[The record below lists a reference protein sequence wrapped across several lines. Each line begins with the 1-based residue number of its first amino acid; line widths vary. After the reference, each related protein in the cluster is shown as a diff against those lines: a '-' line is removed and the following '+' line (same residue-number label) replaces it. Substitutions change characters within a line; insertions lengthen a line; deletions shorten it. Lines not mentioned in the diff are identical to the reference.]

1 MATEARGAG
10 NDGDGRRRQAALL
23 RLGTAIVT
31 ADEETEICH
40 AVADGL
46 YDEALGYD
54 FVAVLL
60 VDRATG
66 DRVLVAS
73 RGRADAPE
81 GLRVRPGVG
90 LSERPLLDGRLHYTP
105 KVTEDTRYLPTR
117 NQGSEIDLPLL
128 VNRELVGVLVVESD
142 HPEAFGADDFEI
154 LQAAANQAGIA
165 IGRARLIAEARRRA
179 AEEEALR
186 ATMADLSAQ
195 LDLSVLLQSVL
206 ERAVALLAVSH
217 GELAIYEAAE
227 KVLVVVAG
235 HNVGKRDTIGT
246 RMALGEGAM
255 GHVALSGQPLV
266 IPNYREWAGRSAQYE
281 NVEFVSVMVAPLM
294 IGGRL
299 VGALAFMDENPER
312 RFGDDD
318 VRLLNMFARHA
329 AIAIDNARLFDAER
343 RRAREQ
349 QALLDTLKD
358 LSGELELSKV
368 LHGVLERAVSLLG
381 VAGGELATWDPVHR
395 DLEIVASHNM
405 GTNAVGTRMA
415 PGEGAMGRVAETGE
429 PLVIPRYQEWASRS
443 AKYTQ
448 SVVQTVMAA
457 PLLIGSRLVG
467 VIAAVHSDPSR
478 EFGSEDL
485 RLLELFA
492 PQAAIAIENA
502 RLFTESRRQKQYFEE
517 LVRNSP
523 VAVVT
528 LDTSHDVVSCNPA
541 FERLFGYAQPEIVG
555 HNLDDLITTDETRVE
570 AMGYTRQALA
580 RNPVKIISQRRRKD
594 GQVLDVE
601 VLGVPVL
608 IDGEPQGLMALYH
621 DITEL
626 LQAREAA
633 ESANR
638 AKSQFL
644 ANMSH
649 ELRTPLNA
657 IIGYSE
663 MLAEE
668 LAEDGDAAHVP
679 DLEKIGS
686 AGKHLLALINEILDL
701 SKIEAGKME
710 LYLEEFDVDAAVE
723 EVVTTIRPVA
733 AKNGNALELRR
744 DGAVGRMRADV
755 VKLKQ
760 ILLNLLSNAC
770 KFTENGTVSLE
781 VRRERGDDEKG
792 SRVTFAVRDD
802 GIGMTGQQLGRLFE
816 AFSQADISTT
826 RRFGGTGLGLV
837 ISRRFARMMGGD
849 VEVASVPGEGSVF
862 TVTLPARVSEPAGAA
877 DAGGGAGPADASR
890 RGAGGGSAGAPSG
903 TVLVIDDDPAV
914 RNLMG
919 RFLDREGFRVLEAAD
934 GEAGLRLAR
943 EARPDVITLDVIMPG
958 MDGWSVLAAL
968 KADPDVGDIPVL
980 MVTIADDRN
989 LGFALGAS
997 EYLTKPVDRGRLTTL
1012 LHRYRRERSSG
1023 PVLVVDDDEDA
1034 RSLLCRALV
1043 REGWPVVEAANG
1055 RMALEKF
1062 AERRPGLVLLD
1073 LMMPEMNGFEFLEA
1087 LRDRGED
1094 ATVPV
1099 IVITAKD
1106 LTDVDRERLNGAV
1119 ATILAKGTHG
1129 TGELLAE
1136 VRRLAAACTG
1146 AGEVRAA
1153 AEDRSAAPGAD
1164 RSAAP
1169 EVGT

>member
-1 MATEARGAG
+1 MTSTRDAG
-10 NDGDGRRRQAALL
+10 TGDDGRRRQAALL
-23 RLGTAIVT
+23 RLGTAIV
-31 ADEETEICH
+31 AAEEELEICH

-60 VDRATG
+60 VDRASG

-81 GLRVRPGVG
+81 GLRVKPGVG

-117 NQGSEIDLPLL
+117 NEGSEVDLPLL
-128 VNRELVGVLVVESD
+128 VNHELVGVLVVESD
-142 HPEAFGADDFEI
+142 HPDAFGAEDFEI
-154 LQAAANQAGIA
+154 LQAASNQAGIA
-165 IGRARLIAEARRRA
+165 IGRARLASASRRRA

-195 LDLSVLLQSVL
+195 LDLSELLQSVL
-206 ERAVALLAVSH
+206 ERAIGLLDVSH
-217 GELAIYEAAE
+217 GELAIYEPVDE
-227 KVLVVVAG
+227 ELVVVAG

-246 RMALGEGAM
+246 RMAIGEGAM
-255 GHVALSGQPLV
+255 GHVARTGEPLV
-266 IPNYREWAGRSAQYE
+266 IPDYREWSGRSEQYE
-281 NVEFVSVMVAPLM
+281 NVDFVGVMVTPLR

-299 VGALAFMDENPER
+299 VGALAFMDRDPDR
-312 RFGDDD
+312 RFGDEDL
-318 VRLLNMFARHA
+318 RLLNMFARHA
-329 AIAIDNARLFDAER
+329 AIAIDNARLFEAER

-381 VAGGELATWDPVHR
+381 VAGGELATWDPDRR

-467 VIAAVHSDPSR
+467 VIAAVHSDPDR
-478 EFGSEDL
+478 EFGDEDL

-541 FERLFGYAQPEIVG
+541 FERLFGYGQAEIVG
-555 HNLDDLITTDETRVE
+555 RNLDDLITTDETRVQ

-626 LQAREAA
+626 LQAREDA

-663 MLAEE
+663 MLAED
-668 LAEDGDAAHVP
+668 LAEDGNQAHVA

-710 LYLEEFDVDAAVE
+710 LFLEEFDLDAAVD
-723 EVVTTIRPVA
+723 EVVTTIEPMA
-733 AKNGNALELRR
+733 ARNGNEMRLVRQGPL
-744 DGAVGRMRADV
+744 GPMRADV
-755 VKLKQ
+755 VKVKQ

-781 VRRERGDDEKG
+781 VGPVAGEGG
-792 SRVTFAVRDD
+792 LVGFAVRDT
-802 GIGMTGQQLGRLFE
+802 GIGMTPVQLGRLFE
-816 AFSQADISTT
+816 AFSQADVSTT

-837 ISRRFARMMGGD
+837 ISRRFARLMGGD
-849 VEVASVPGEGSVF
+849 ITVDSVPGEGSVF
-862 TVTLPARVSEPAGAA
+862 TVTLPARVSEPPAGP
-877 DAGGGAGPADASR
+877 DAGSPEGTGTTAAGEGDGR
-890 RGAGGGSAGAPSG
+890 SG

-914 RNLMG
+914 RTLMG
-919 RFLDREGFRVLEAAD
+919 RFLGRGGFRVVEAAD
-934 GEAGLRLAR
+934 GETGLRLAR
-943 EARPDVITLDVIMPG
+943 EVRPDVITLDVIMPG

-968 KADPDVGDIPVL
+968 KADPEVGDIPVL
-980 MVTIADDRN
+980 MVTIEDDRN

-997 EYLTKPVDRGRLTTL
+997 EYLTKPVDRSRLVAL
-1012 LHRYRRERSSG
+1012 LHRYGTARSAG
-1023 PVLVVDDDEDA
+1023 PVLLVEDDEA
-1034 RSLLCRALV
+1034 ARALLRRALE
-1043 REGWPVVEAANG
+1043 REGWEVAEASNG
-1055 RMALEKF
+1055 RVALERVE
-1062 AERRPGLVLLD
+1062 ERRPGLVLLD
-1073 LMMPEMNGFEFLEA
+1073 LMMPEMDGFEFLEA
-1087 LRDRGED
+1087 LRARGGDGE
-1094 ATVPV
+1094 VPV

-1106 LTDVDRERLNGAV
+1106 LTEAERARLNGAV
-1119 ATILAKGTHG
+1119 ASILEKATVGT
-1129 TGELLAE
+1129 ERLLDE
-1136 VRRLAAACTG
+1136 VRRLASEWSGGPTPTTSTD
-1146 AGEVRAA
+1146 GERNPA
-1153 AEDRSAAPGAD
+1153 
-1164 RSAAP
+1164 
-1169 EVGT
+1169 